1 EDVPACSYAFAKI
14 VQGAGLPAGVFN
26 VVFGGGKDAA
36 GQHLIELMDEGL
48 VDKMAFTG
56 SSQVGRYVVE
66 VSGRKLP
73 HPTPELGGKNPLV
86 VMRDADLDNAVQGAV
101 FSAFGTGGQRCT
113 SAGNIIVDA
122 PIYDEFKARF
132 LEAVKRIRIG
142 DPLKTEDVLYGPF
155 INERFYQRWLKQ
167 YEW

>member
-1 EDVPACSYAFAKI
+1 
-14 VQGAGLPAGVFN
+14 
-26 VVFGGGKDAA
+26 
-36 GQHLIELMDEGL
+36 GL

-56 SSQVGRYVVE
+56 SSQVGRYVGE
-66 VSGRKLP
+66 VAGRNLQ
-73 HPTPELGGKNPLV
+73 HPTLELGGKNPLV

-155 INERFYQRWLKQ
+155 INERFYQIGRAHV
-167 YEW
+167 